1 MLGKREILK
10 PVKTP
15 KTYNEVAALKS
26 QVVKQ
31 LCAKYKTD
39 LEFPKKAKLIFLCH
53 TLGISTTGETKAGA
67 VTNRNACTILDLSA
81 SQLEEL
87 EQMLTFRS
95 FTRIKEWTT
104 DITVVPDID
113 KSVVKSTW

>member
-31 LCAKYKTD
+31 LCAKYKID
-39 LEFPKKAKLIFLCH
+39 LEFPKKAKLIFLWH
-53 TLGISTTGETKAGA
+53 TLGISAKGV

-104 DITVVPDID
+104 DLTVVPDID
-113 KSVVKSTW
+113 KSVVKKYLVN